1 MHLVARDAMINWDSP
16 NRRKMKSI
24 FLFFGFVLTLN
35 IYCQMNSCFDIRYLK
50 ISRFADEILSDSIE
64 REFTDSWKVLR
75 KRGKINLIHS
85 KDHFLFPNIDFINI
99 GTQKRKIVESILNDS
114 INQRIIDVKK
124 KEKFLVKDGKYVEGY
139 TFYDLDR
146 PFFPYIEKN
155 NFFFFDTIFPKVF
168 NDTDYSGK
176 CALISYS
183 RIIENICG
191 IMVIPLFM
199 KDLPFSFNL
208 TQVKPMIYIFYFDEN
223 ENICKVD
230 KIEIDVY
237 YSFVGKH
244 LINDYKILK
253 IW

>member
-1 MHLVARDAMINWDSP
+1 
-16 NRRKMKSI
+16 MKSI
-24 FLFFGFVLTLN
+24 FLIFGFVLTLN
-35 IYCQMNSCFDIRYLK
+35 IYCQKNNCFDIRYIK
-50 ISRFADEILSDSIE
+50 ISLFADEILSDSIE
-64 REFTDSWKVLR
+64 KEFIDSWKVLR
-75 KRGKINLIHS
+75 KRGKLNLLHS
-85 KDHFLFPNIDFINI
+85 KDLFLFPNIDFINI
-99 GTQKRKIVESILNDS
+99 DSEKRERVVSILNDS
-114 INQRIIDVKK
+114 INQRILDVKY
-124 KEKFLVKDGKYVEGY
+124 KEKYLVKDSKYVEGY

-146 PFFPYIEKN
+146 RFFPYIEKN
-155 NFFFFDTIFPKVF
+155 NFFFFDTNFSIVF

-208 TQVKPMIYIFYFDEN
+208 TQVKPLIYIFYFDVN

-230 KIEIDVY
+230 KIEFDVY
-237 YSFVGKH
+237 YSFDGKPI
-244 LINDYKILK
+244 INEYKIMK